1 MSSSDWGAH
10 EVDEGQLA
18 IIRPVLERYRQY
30 WPLSPRQVYY
40 QVVKEGGGGLWMD
53 EFAGFAAAVRAG
65 LIEGLLPLSALT
77 EYGSDLREGG
87 AWEDTEEFV
96 HSEIESFLWGYRRD
110 LMQGQERYVEVWV
123 QKPDLLD
130 LVSEAAVTYCVTT
143 ACCQH
148 LPTVRFIH
156 DLRTR
161 LGEQGG
167 HSRPAVILY
176 FGDYVPQD
184 TAFLSRVQEILRA
197 DGNLWEMAFRHEAL
211 TADDVVKYE
220 LPESVVTR
228 SRKSHGTIDRAAVP
242 VELEALPP
250 DVLADKVRSAIE
262 AQLDMELVN
271 NQRAIQSREA
281 LRLGKLRTNIMRRLR
296 SVLKEL
302 MPRREG

>member
-1 MSSSDWGAH
+1 MNSSEWERP
-10 EVDEGQLA
+10 EVSEKQVKA
-18 IIRPVLERYRQY
+18 IRRVLERYRAY
-30 WPLSPRQVYY
+30 WPLSRRQVYY
-40 QVVKEGGGGLWMD
+40 EVVKDGGGGLWAD
-53 EFAGFAAAVRAG
+53 ELVGFTNTLRAA
-65 LIEGLLPLSALT
+65 LIEGLIPLVAVAQ
-77 EYGSDLREGG
+77 GSEDLREGG
-87 AWEDTEEFV
+87 AWEDASEFV